1 MKTKYQ
7 YYKSILVTLLI
18 MVTFKPST
26 VWAEPILSDD
36 DYYEL
41 ATPEDLYWFA
51 GQVNEG
57 KTYINGRLTDNI
69 TVNDNVLKAD
79 GSLNEGTFKEWT
91 PIGTDENPY
100 GGIFDGQGKNISGLY
115 FIGGSKVGLFSV
127 TRGATLSNLNIK
139 DSYFQAGKYVGAL
152 AGDVYKTTIS
162 LCSNASTIVVT
173 SDYVGGL
180 CGSATGSN
188 FQNCYNRGLVIDKQ
202 CEGDG
207 GCYAYYGGIAGYC
220 ESGTKITNC
229 LNINYT
235 GDGEYAGPFTYL
247 GGDYSITNSY
257 YLTSAPSGNSGKT
270 SSQFASGQVCYLLN
284 GMSQEGVWRQSVGE
298 AYPSFVGDYTT
309 YMPCIEHNYI
319 DGVCSVC
326 GMMYEPAFEDDYYL
340 LSTVTDLKW
349 FASEVNKGNKYI
361 NARLTNDIIFNE
373 NVLKADG
380 SLNEGTFKEWTPIGN
395 FDNPFYGNFEGG
407 AHTISGLFVNNTV
420 GETLAGF
427 FGVISGDASVNMLNV
442 KDSYFSG
449 GACGTIAA
457 IADGGGSISYCSNIG
472 CTSIP
477 NGDET
482 YNGGIVG
489 GGYYTTLTS
498 CFSTGNAGNLYGIDY
513 NISVNNSYYLSGQT
527 NADGGM
533 TEEYFKNGYVCY
545 LLNNKE
551 TNSDDNYIV
560 WRQNVGT
567 DNYPVFDGPIV
578 SGEGLVCPHIFNE
591 DFVCGICGEEKTLT
605 VDEDGF
611 CRIRTAEELN
621 LFARMVNRGNST
633 AKAMLMNDIVV
644 NENVLDADGN
654 PNSGAFKTW
663 TPIGNGSY
671 TSYKS
676 FSGTFDGQG
685 YTISGLYCGDGYQGI
700 GLFGFTGDAVIKN
713 VKIAD
718 SYFKGDSYVGGIV
731 GCNRSGSDTTVVT
744 GCTFNGTLSS
754 KDNIGGICGYVYSY
768 CEMKITD
775 CNVYG
780 HINASGTNSGGVC
793 GYVGATTD
801 ISNCNVNGYMSSVGN
816 NVGGICG
823 NVGST
828 VTVKGCSMTGDVYSS
843 NSYVG
848 GICGHISG
856 STATITDCSVPGT
869 VRSSQYVGGI
879 VGYVETGYTYI
890 TDCVFDGSV
899 SATSSSYSY
908 AGGICGRV
916 SYSTTI
922 TGCTMSGVVNSSK
935 NHVGGICGYVS
946 SAITIKD
953 CTTSGTLNSS
963 SSSYVGGIVGYK
975 NSTGKFLIE
984 NCQNKMRVSANS
996 YAGGIVG
1003 YAYNNSNTS
1012 YFKIEGCNNSGMV
1025 TTTNNYVGGII
1036 GHNGNNYCEITDCSN
1051 TAKVEATSGYYAG
1064 GIVGYNQ
1071 LRKLIVTR
1079 CSNTGYIKAM
1089 RYTAGICYTNYTT
1102 NINYCYNRGTVES
1115 TFAGYSAGIA
1125 YQSST
1130 SYYTYINNCYSVGTV
1145 RSSNANYA
1153 YKIGGTSYTSKSSC
1167 YYLNSVKT
1175 TDGGRTAEQFA
1186 DGSVCYELN
1195 GNSDYNNTY
1204 RQGFDDKYP
1213 SFEGPTV
1220 TYNRLHCTNHQYDEF
1235 GRCTICG
1242 APKELEVVDGYCMIS
1257 NKADLYAFALKVNKG
1272 TDNLK
1277 AKLAN
1282 DIVINENVVD
1292 ENGNLLVGA
1301 FTAWKPVGTYAKPFK
1316 GEFDGQGHTISGL
1329 YFNNVNES
1337 YVGLFGYCVNATVKN
1352 VLVKDS
1358 YLKAQ
1363 TYVGAVVGNS
1373 EASVISKSA
1382 NVNSTIFA
1390 TGNYASGVVGYGEKK
1405 TMIDNCYNTGSVT
1418 GTFVGGIVYGDY
1430 SINVVAN
1437 CLNSG
1442 TLSGASYSQPIAHG
1456 ADVKKCYYLSDKDDF
1471 SGGKTEKQFR
1481 SGMVCWL
1488 LNNKESNEN
1497 VIWRQKEGE
1506 LYPSFEGDI
1515 VDYKPCTEHHFDEN
1529 DVCTVCDALWTP
1541 EQDGD
1546 FYLIGNVKELYWFNE
1561 VANKYDQSI
1570 SARVIDD
1577 IVVNE
1582 NLVEGMLNGE
1592 TDFRYWKPI
1601 AGAGYFYR
1609 GTFDG
1614 GDHTISGIYV
1624 DSRERAYDL
1633 GFFGYCGG
1641 CTIKNVK
1648 LEDAFVVGTSDVGG
1662 ISGELQED
1670 GTIENCTFNGFFSTS
1685 SSDCGG
1691 IVGQVKKGT
1700 IRGCVNN
1707 ATLNVGGYS
1716 AGIVGYVSEAVISDC
1731 INNGNIRANGYG
1743 CGGIVGNASNP
1754 IISNCKN
1761 TGDLISTDNAL
1772 GGIGGNIFGY
1782 FDGDI
1787 AIIDNCVNEGK
1798 ITSVG
1803 YSAGICGN
1811 FYGRYITNCT
1821 NTGDVNCTGFY
1832 VGGICGNFGEGYV
1845 SDCSNSGNIVS
1856 TYVMS
1861 SELATQCYIGGVVGN
1876 YATNTNATNCHNTGY
1891 VEGHASYTGGLFGL
1905 YNGKQLTHSSNKG
1918 VVKGENWTGGI
1929 AGNSYQA
1936 ILEDCFNEG
1945 DVTST
1950 DDYVGGLSGVSG
1962 GQIEKCYSVANV
1974 TSTGNYVG
1982 GLVGQYSDTQNSIK
1996 DSYCRGDVSASNK
2009 DAYVGGLIGLKYG
2022 DTPGTVLDCYYVGKV
2037 TETSNS
2043 SILAG
2048 NCNTRKAYY
2057 LAETS
2062 NPEGGRSATL
2072 FANGTLTAM
2081 LNDGRDAESQVW
2093 FQNGDF
2099 PEFTGE
2105 AVEVGEHLF
2114 DNGFC
2119 LLHNGEFEQPK
2130 QNVEDGYYEIV
2141 NAGQL
2146 YWFANQVNTVDS
2158 TANARV
2164 VEDIFVNGNVLSNLK
2179 AAGFRAW
2186 TPIGNYYNKY
2196 AGNFNGGKHTISGLY
2211 ANGTSPYQGLFGYSN
2226 GATISDIKVVDSYFN
2241 STQSSVGAIC
2251 GEALNTVFVG
2261 VADSSIVEGCAYIG
2275 GICGEAKNSSFTDC
2289 VNKSPIKATCTSA
2302 GGICG
2307 QSENTSYT
2315 KCKNYGDVAGCGAG
2329 AAGICASATGTEL
2342 ISDCENHGNI
2352 SNTESGSGAAGI
2364 CFYGCKAAENCI
2376 NTGDVVSVSSAGAAG
2391 ICGQTCL
2398 VFRNCRNE
2406 GNVKGNGAG
2415 VAGICLS
2422 NANIL
2427 EDCVNTG
2434 NISATNGGNAVAGI
2448 CVTAAENATITN
2460 CRNEGNVDGRYSGGA
2475 LSAAGICYDAK
2486 GATISNCSNSGMV
2499 YGQSYGAAGITL
2511 YSRVASITDCEN
2523 SGNISGSQSNYG
2535 VSGICGNGA
2544 EVVANCTNKGTI
2556 KAEGP
2561 LPAVAGICYQTS
2573 GLDKFTN
2580 CHNEGV
2586 IDGRWQNG
2594 AVSAAGICANGNT
2607 VEFDNCSNSAD
2618 VYGAQSGAAGIALQ
2632 AMTVKNSSNTG
2643 NIKAEGIGAYAVGIV
2658 GNAGIVTNCHN
2669 DGVIDGRWANG
2680 ILSATGI
2687 CYSVGQVMDCS
2698 NTGNVYGSQGIAAGV
2713 CGSGSYVSNCSNS
2726 GDVYG
2731 YNTATTAGICS
2742 SSSSYVGKCYNAG
2755 NITTDSSAVGGIV
2768 GCGDNNCYVTDCYN
2782 LGKVKCK
2789 TSNYKGQIYG
2799 GGICGVLTDS
2809 IFDSELKA
2817 KRACKQTISN
2827 CYSYDADCLNKICP
2841 DSATVS
2847 LINCYYLS
2855 TEETTDGGRTAEQF
2869 ADGTVTSL
2877 LNGERSESEYV
2888 WFQSILYPT
2897 FTGDDIIP
2905 GQLNLYD
2912 DIVAYWHDGEEFET
2926 AHYIRENVRTE
2937 WNTLCLPFA
2946 FRKADC
2952 LTKAQFYTV
2961 DGINNGEVVLTQVTE
2976 VEAGQPVIF
2985 FLETLGNFEI
2995 EVARPISVVEDPM
3008 QSDLIGTFAMQK
3020 VDEGNY
3026 YYVKNNEFKQANGYF
3041 RVKPFHAY
3049 LQGSVNGAESYR
3061 IAEPDEMNEDNVVN
3075 PTITGIYNAL
3085 GQRVDKM
3092 TERGVYVI
3100 VFSNGSTQ
3108 KVRVSK

>member
-18 MVTFKPST
+18 MVTFTPST

-57 KTYINGRLTDNI
+57 KTSINGRLTNDI
-69 TVNDNVLKAD
+69 TV
-79 GSLNEGTFKEWT
+79 
-91 PIGTDENPY
+91 
-100 GGIFDGQGKNISGLY
+100 
-115 FIGGSKVGLFSV
+115 
-127 TRGATLSNLNIK
+127 
-139 DSYFQAGKYVGAL
+139 
-152 AGDVYKTTIS
+152 
-162 LCSNASTIVVT
+162 
-173 SDYVGGL
+173 
-180 CGSATGSN
+180 
-188 FQNCYNRGLVIDKQ
+188 
-202 CEGDG
+202 
-207 GCYAYYGGIAGYC
+207 
-220 ESGTKITNC
+220 
-229 LNINYT
+229 
-235 GDGEYAGPFTYL
+235 
-247 GGDYSITNSY
+247 
-257 YLTSAPSGNSGKT
+257 
-270 SSQFASGQVCYLLN
+270 
-284 GMSQEGVWRQSVGE
+284 
-298 AYPSFVGDYTT
+298 
-309 YMPCIEHNYI
+309 
-319 DGVCSVC
+319 
-326 GMMYEPAFEDDYYL
+326 
-340 LSTVTDLKW
+340 
-349 FASEVNKGNKYI
+349 
-361 NARLTNDIIFNE
+361 NE

-380 SLNEGTFKEWTPIGN
+380 SLNDGTFNEWTPIGN
-395 FDNPFYGNFEGG
+395 LEYSFYGHFDGG
-407 AHTISGLFVNNTV
+407 AHTISGLVVNNTV

-427 FGVISGDASVNMLNV
+427 FGVISEDASVNMLNV

-449 GACGTIAA
+449 GACGAIAA
-457 IADGGGSISYCSNIG
+457 AAGGGGFISYCANIG
-472 CTSIP
+472 CTTVP
-477 NGDET
+477 VGDEY

-489 GGYYTTLTS
+489 LAYSLTLEG

-527 NADGGM
+527 NVDGGM

-633 AKAMLMNDIVV
+633 VKAMLMNDIVV

-700 GLFGFTGDAVIKN
+700 GLFGFTGGAVIKN

-754 KDNIGGICGYVYSY
+754 
-768 CEMKITD
+768 T
-775 CNVYG
+775 
-780 HINASGTNSGGVC
+780 
-793 GYVGATTD
+793 
-801 ISNCNVNGYMSSVGN
+801 N

-823 NVGST
+823 REYNNC
-828 VTVKGCSMTGDVYSS
+828 KMK
-843 NSYVG
+843 
-848 GICGHISG
+848 
-856 STATITDCSVPGT
+856 ITDCHVYGNINASG
-869 VRSSQYVGGI
+869 
-879 VGYVETGYTYI
+879 
-890 TDCVFDGSV
+890 
-899 SATSSSYSY
+899 SYSY
-908 AGGICGRV
+908 AGGICGYV
-916 SYSTTI
+916 GAAT
-922 TGCTMSGVVNSSK
+922 VVGKCNVFANINSRSD
-935 NHVGGICGYVS
+935 VGGICGYINS
-946 SAITIKD
+946 KSEISNCGYEGTITA
-953 CTTSGTLNSS
+953 TSTD
-963 SSSYVGGIVGYK
+963 VGGIVGYQGASG
-975 NSTGKFLIE
+975 STISG
-984 NCQNKMRVSANS
+984 CTVSGTVKSTSSNV
-996 YAGGIVG
+996 GGIVG
-1003 YAYNNSNTS
+1003 YIYYSTKISECSVSGATISGYQAVGGIAGYVYSTMTISECSVSDNVTISGHDRVGGVVGFIYSSTNVSNCSVNAVISGTTDGVGGIAGYISSTS
-1012 YFKIEGCNNSGMV
+1012 EISGCNVSGSV
-1025 TTTNNYVGGII
+1025 SGTGSSSQYVGGIA
-1036 GHNGNNYCEITDCSN
+1036 GYKGGANRLTITDCQNS
-1051 TAKVEATSGYYAG
+1051 ASVTSVTYAG
-1064 GIVGYNQ
+1064 GIIGYTTGYYSSSRIGTRITNCHNSGIVKTTGSSSTNTYTGGLVGYNGS
-1071 LRKLIVTR
+1071 LFSTIYN
-1079 CSNTGYIKAM
+1079 CANTGSVTTSGSYAAGIVGCNNASLTIEKCYNSGTIESYKKA
-1089 RYTAGICYTNYTT
+1089 AGICYNLSYGS
-1102 NINYCYNRGTVES
+1102 NVVNCYNSGTVR
-1115 TFAGYSAGIA
+1115 TTGYSSYTAGVL
-1125 YQSST
+1125 YNEST
-1130 SYYTYINNCYSVGTV
+1130 SYQATIKNCYNVGTIAP
-1145 RSSNANYA
+1145 RSSSYA
-1153 YKIGGTSYTSKSSC
+1153 VQIAGGYCYTSNN
-1167 YYLNSVKT
+1167 YYLNSTET
-1175 TDGGRTAEQFA
+1175 TSGGRTAEQFA

-1242 APKELEVVDGYCMIS
+1242 APKELEVIDGYCMIS

-1272 TDNLK
+1272 ADNLK

-1282 DIVINENVVD
+1282 DIVVNENVVD
-1292 ENGNLLVGA
+1292 ENGNLLVGE

-1430 SINVVAN
+1430 SKNVVAN

-1624 DSRERAYDL
+1624 DSLERAYDL

-1648 LEDAFVVGTSDVGG
+1648 LEDAFVVGEGNTGG
-1662 ISGELQED
+1662 ILGELKED
-1670 GTIENCTFNGFFSTS
+1670 GVVENCTFNGFLSTTS
-1685 SSDCGG
+1685 SSCGG
-1691 IVGQVKKGT
+1691 IVGYVYKGT
-1700 IRGCVNN
+1700 IKGCVNN
-1707 ATLNVGGYS
+1707 ATLNIHGNS
-1716 AGIVGYVSEAVISDC
+1716 AGIAGYVSDATITDC
-1731 INNGNIRANGYG
+1731 INNGNIKATGSEN
-1743 CGGIVGNASNP
+1743 GGIVGYGSSVNLL
-1754 IISNCKN
+1754 NCKN
-1761 TGDLISTDNAL
+1761 TGNIESNRDYL
-1772 GGIGGNIFGY
+1772 GGIAGY
-1782 FDGDI
+1782 NNSGS
-1787 AIIDNCVNEGK
+1787 IIYNCVNEGN
-1798 ITSVG
+1798 ITGVG
-1803 YSAGICGN
+1803 FSAGISGN
-1811 FYGRYITNCT
+1811 FYGSYITNCT

-1832 VGGICGNFGEGYV
+1832 VGGISGNFGNGYV
-1845 SDCSNSGNIVS
+1845 SHCSNSGSIIT
-1856 TYVMS
+1856 TYEDRAISHPS
-1861 SELATQCYIGGVVGN
+1861 SYVGGVVGN
-1876 YATNTNATNCHNTGY
+1876 YATSTNATNCHNTGY
-1891 VEGHASYTGGLFGL
+1891 VEGHESYTGGLFGIFG
-1905 YNGKQLTHSSNKG
+1905 GKQLTNSSNKG
-1918 VVKGENWTGGI
+1918 VIKGKKWTGGI

-2130 QNVEDGYYEIV
+2130 QNVEDGYYEIA

-2164 VEDIFVNGNVLSNLK
+2164 VEDIFVNGKVLANLK
-2179 AAGFRAW
+2179 TADFRVW

-2289 VNKSPIKATCTSA
+2289 VNKSQIKATCTSA

-2315 KCKNYGDVAGCGAG
+2315 KCKNYGDVEGCGAG

-2352 SNTESGSGAAGI
+2352 LNTNGSGAAGI

-2376 NTGDVVSVSSAGAAG
+2376 NTGDVVNVSSAGAAG

-2561 LPAVAGICYQTS
+2561 LPAVAGICYLTS

-2768 GCGDNNCYVTDCYN
+2768 GCGENSCYVIDCYN

-2799 GGICGVLTDS
+2799 GGICGVLRDS
-2809 IFDSELKA
+2809 VTEKSYDSDKA
-2817 KRACKQTISN
+2817 TYVNVKVACKQTISN

-2841 DSATVS
+2841 DSATVT

-2877 LNGERSESEYV
+2877 LNGERSESDYV

-2912 DIVAYWHDGEEFET
+2912 DIVAYWHDGDEFET

-3061 IAEPDEMNEDNVVN
+3061 IAEPDELDEDNVVN